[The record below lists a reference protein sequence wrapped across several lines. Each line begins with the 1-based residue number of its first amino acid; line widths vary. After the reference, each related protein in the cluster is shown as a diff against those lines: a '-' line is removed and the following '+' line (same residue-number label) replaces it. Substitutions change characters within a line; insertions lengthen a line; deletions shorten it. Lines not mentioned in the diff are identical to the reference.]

1 LTTVIIL
8 FFLEYKQ
15 DLSSDL
21 NVEDLHRFVLS
32 KQNKIA
38 STGTIKFEVGLIANC
53 DDSEF
58 FASILEIALYE
69 F

>member
-1 LTTVIIL
+1 MVIL
-8 FFLEYKQ
+8 FLVESKI
-15 DLSSDL
+15 DLSSGL
-21 NVEDLHRFVLS
+21 NVEDLYRFVLS
-32 KQNKIA
+32 KQNNIA